1 MWCIRCSWRKITV
14 LKLHPCCRRA
24 AMMVNILGITS
35 GLTVTLILLLV
46 QAEGRGIR
54 PRCTKC
60 INVASFANCI
70 KPVLCYEVYGSP
82 KHVMIARCERS
93 HSIYFY
99 PAISRHHAA
108 IKSVDGET
116 CSKFLISWLIGWFF
130 LKLDG
135 GLNKGIFDAVQF
147 GAFFIHVRLGEG

>member
-1 MWCIRCSWRKITV
+1 
-14 LKLHPCCRRA
+14 
-24 AMMVNILGITS
+24 MMVKILGKTS
-35 GLTVTLILLLV
+35 GLTVTLILILV
-46 QAEGRGIR
+46 IAEGRGIR

-116 CSKFLISWLIGWFF
+116 CSKFLFSWLIGWFF

-147 GAFFIHVRLGEG
+147 GAFFIHVRFGQG